1 MKYNHQ
7 IVRLIEEFSKASNH
21 VLDHVELQKAKTR
34 YQQNMSNN
42 FDLFIKQLINVG
54 TFTKFAFEIRT
65 ATKAEFEVLLTKNT
79 FPIIF
84 FKKSDKVLTP
94 ILLKHFQTTSYQTI
108 VFEDDSE
115 QNIEYNSIEVIA
127 KEAKTINQL
136 VLENDYQ
143 NQNGE
148 SDDIVFIIGFHI
160 GSILNSEHKKGITPF
175 RRFLSLLKAE
185 KRDIKYIYFFAILIA
200 IINLA
205 LPLGVQAIVGLI
217 SGGLLLESVIILIAL
232 VIAAT
237 GLSGYLQ
244 IQQLKMVEI
253 LQQRVFANVTFEFAW
268 RLPRIKIESL
278 LKHYTP
284 EMVNRFFDVLN
295 VQKSLPKILID
306 LTAALIQ
313 ILFGLLLLSLYHP
326 VFIGFGFFILVVIL
340 IIFYTTGKKALETSI
355 YESKYKYKVAYWL
368 QEIGRSITS
377 FKLAGNSNLPIHKA
391 DNLLANYLKY
401 RNKHF
406 SILVKQY
413 AAIVSFKTL
422 ITASL
427 LILGS
432 FLVVNRQINLGQFVA
447 AELIIVLI
455 INSVEKLISTLEVAY
470 DLLTALDKIGHV
482 TDLEIESNE
491 GRELHDLEIE
501 QKLLLKISNLSFKY
515 PSSKKSTLTN
525 VNFEIGKGERVAIT
539 GHNDS
544 GKTTF
549 IKTLSG
555 LYCNFEGSFTL
566 NGVSLREL
574 NIDSY
579 RGIVGDNLSQ
589 DDVFEGTIEENIA
602 LGRAGIA
609 FKDVMNAV
617 EKSCLTDF
625 LAQLEHGLQSNVN
638 PGGTNFPKSVV
649 QKILLARSFVQK
661 PKLLIIDD
669 FFYNMNQ
676 KESAILVNNIFDNK
690 DWAIVIVSSQV
701 GILQKC
707 DRIYLM
713 QNGTFTQNDTYQN
726 LSQNNQLS
734 SFIN

>member
-1 MKYNHQ
+1 MKHNHQ

-21 VLDHVELQKAKTR
+21 VLDHVELQKAKAR

-42 FDLFIKQLINVG
+42 FDMFLEQLINIG
-54 TFTKFAFEIRT
+54 TFAKFAFEVRT
-65 ATKAEFEVLLTKNT
+65 ATKAEFEALLTKNT
-79 FPIIF
+79 FPVIY

-94 ILLKHFQTTSYQTI
+94 VLLKHFQTKSYKTLA
-108 VFEDDSE
+108 FEDDRE
-115 QNIEYNSIEVIA
+115 QNADYKTIEEIA
-127 KEAKTINQL
+127 NEAKNIDQL

-143 NQNGE
+143 NEDGKNDQ
-148 SDDIVFIIGFHI
+148 ILFITGFHI
-160 GSILNSEHKKGITPF
+160 NPLLNLDHKIGITPF
-175 RRFLSLLKAE
+175 KRFLSLLKAE

-326 VFIGFGFFILVVIL
+326 VFIGFGFFILFVIL

-406 SILVKQY
+406 NILVKQY
-413 AAIVSFKTL
+413 VAIVSFKTL

-501 QKLLLKISNLSFKY
+501 HKFLLKTSNLSFKY

-525 VNFEIGKGERVAIT
+525 VNFEIGKGERIAIT
-539 GHNDS
+539 GHSDS

-555 LYCNFEGSFTL
+555 LYSNFEGSFTL
-566 NGVSLREL
+566 NEVSLREL

-589 DDVFEGTIEENIA
+589 DDVFEGTIEENISM
-602 LGRAGIA
+602 GRAGIA
-609 FKDVMNAV
+609 FKDVMYAV
-617 EKSCLTDF
+617 EKSCLTEF
-625 LAQLEHGLQSNVN
+625 LAQLEDGLQSNVN

-676 KESAILVNNIFDNK
+676 KESATLVNNIFENK
-690 DWAIVIVSSQV
+690 EWAIIIVSSQV

-713 QNGTFTQNDTYQN
+713 QNGTFIKNDTYQS
-726 LSQNNQLS
+726 LSQNDMLS
-734 SFIN
+734 AFIN